1 MARGSVRHQPRAS
14 SPSSWRSATA
24 AFLLLAV
31 LALADASQLD
41 EDLTFDEEA
50 VGVARIRREAEV
62 APVAPPYQEVPSAKA
77 ALTKRQSGWGFW
89 GSSSDDEDDVG
100 SAIEGSGLEKIIYR
114 VKFQVNLIWK
124 EEYSNKQGSL
134 FQDLASEI
142 KNAFDIILRPISGDK
157 TLYVS
162 NMKST
167 ISGYV
172 EVTMDINYEGF
183 GDQSGVLKRKI
194 RETLNTSRLGGIPVN
209 SQYFSFVEHG
219 SAVISPSSCP
229 DGKWRCPSGRCVGRC
244 DGREDCL
251 DKSDERDCIT
261 STSSQTTSSKADE
274 GCRGD
279 DQFRC
284 AGDEEKYVCE
294 VQRCDGHKDCPQG
307 DDEEGCDCEEGN
319 FVCDVVRCVPDEK
332 RCDGAKD
339 CADNS
344 DEENCAR
351 PTCRSDDQGPRTCD
365 DGTTYACFCDD
376 VRECPGGEDEAGCGS
391 SARPTCRSD
400 DQGPRT
406 CDDGTTYACFC
417 DDVRECPGG
426 EDEAGC
432 GSSGCRQDQFSCD
445 DGTQCIEDYQVCNGI
460 PDCFDATDEEPA
472 KCTVTTARPTCR
484 SDDQGPRTCDDGTTY
499 ACFCDDVRECPGGED
514 EAGCGSSGCRPTEFA
529 CDQNSVCLDIA
540 QVCDTYPDCR
550 DGSDEDPAT
559 CSITGCPSNMF
570 ECDQGSTCIELSQT
584 CDGRSDCSD
593 STDELGCSTV
603 VPCRSDEFTCKDGSC
618 VDSFRRCDYIQD
630 CPNGEDEAFCPCE
643 PPNFECISGMCITPE
658 KRCDGIKDCDD
669 GSDEEVNC
677 PCSPSEFTCLNGQ
690 CVAGSLRCD
699 GEHDCDDQSDEINCS
714 ECSEDAFLC
723 GDKHCIPEDNVC
735 DGVDDCDTD
744 ELDCCEGSGM
754 FKCDSDGTCLGSDK
768 MCNGIKDCPSGEDE
782 ESCSG
787 EMCQAGEYRCKN
799 GDCIPI
805 SQRCDGLAQCRDQSD
820 ESGCPCRSD
829 QWTCISGSCIPNEY
843 RCDGRYDCP
852 DYSDEDNCD
861 SVCSSSEW
869 TCGDL
874 SCIPSTARCNG
885 AFDCPDYSD
894 EDNCAVCGPLEWMCG
909 DLSCIPIEA
918 RCDGRDDCRDYTD
931 ELDCKACGPDE
942 WTCRN
947 GDCIPGY
954 QRCDRTP
961 QCIDRSDE
969 ENCVPA
975 CGPDEW
981 TCRNGDCIPGYQR
994 CDRTPQCIDRSDE
1007 ENCVP
1012 ACDSTQWTCG
1022 DGTCIPQE
1030 GRCNGQYDCR
1040 DYSDEEQ
1047 CPKECI
1053 PGEWTCR
1060 NGDCIPASQH
1070 CDRIPHCPDG
1080 SDEENC
1086 PPPSACGYLEWTCRD
1101 GTCIPQ
1107 QERCD
1112 GRYDCPDYTDEEGCE
1127 RACTSGEWR
1136 CNDGTC
1142 IPLQAQCDGRYNC
1155 PDYSDEEGCSP
1166 GCSPSEWTCRNG
1178 DCIPDYQRC
1187 DRTPQ
1192 CIDRSDEENCR
1203 PEPACGSGEWTCR
1216 DGTCIPEGARCDGR
1230 YDCPDYTDEDSCQA
1244 SSSCGPPESFRCAI
1258 GYCIRAEQRC
1268 DGTTDCQDA
1277 SDERDCPPLCTNN
1290 EFRCGDGTCIP
1301 RENKCN
1307 GRPDCRDE
1315 TDEDD
1320 CTYTCR
1326 PDQFRCENGECLDA
1340 SQRCNGREEC
1350 NRGEDERGCGP
1361 FEFQC
1366 DNGQFID
1373 QQYRCNGV
1381 VECPLDQS
1389 DEEGCRCRS
1398 DEWTCRNGDCI
1409 PSYQRCDRTPQCTD
1423 RSDEENCWPEPP
1435 GCGSDEW
1442 TCRNGDCIPSYQ
1454 LCDRTPQCIDR
1465 SDEENCIPGCG
1476 PSEWTCRNGDCIPDY
1491 QRCDGTLQCIDR
1503 SDEDNCR
1510 PEPPG
1515 CGSGEWTCRNGDC
1528 IPNYQHCDGTLHCI
1542 DRSDEEN
1549 CRPKPPGCGSDE
1561 WTCRN
1566 GDCIPSYQRCDRTP
1580 QCIDRSDE
1588 ENCIP
1593 GCRSD
1598 EWTCR
1603 NGDCIPSYQRCDRT
1617 PQCTDR
1623 SDEEN
1628 CRPEP
1633 PGCGSDEWTCRNGDC
1648 IPSYQRCDRTPQCI
1662 DRSDEENC
1670 IPACGPNEFTC
1681 VSSGFCISEYGR
1693 CDGKPDC
1700 RDGSDEQGC
1709 ETLCHPVEEWQCTN
1723 GQCIPSRY
1731 RCDGRQDCAD
1741 NSDELDASC
1750 VPTSPPDTNS
1760 CPSQQFACKNGE
1772 CVDRIYLCDGISDCE
1787 DGSDEK
1793 DCISTENDIVCGTNQ
1808 FLCISGECISASKV
1822 CDRKKDCNDNSDEQL
1837 CDFADNRQCTADEF
1851 KCKDGGCIEKEWRCD
1866 NVPDCAD
1873 ASDEI
1878 DCCSTSEF
1886 QCGDGFC
1893 IPDFKKCD
1901 GTYDC
1906 IDGSDE
1912 RADCECRPNEFQC
1925 RDGACIPSTGKCN
1938 GYAECLDGSDEQD
1951 CGCGPIEW
1959 QCETGECIFTTERCN
1974 GVRECPD
1981 GSDERDCPD
1990 SSKPCYEGQFRCST
2004 GECIDNS
2011 RLCDGNDDCD
2021 DGQDETFC
2029 PSNFNFPS
2037 TTTPV
2042 YAPDT
2047 SDFPGCTS
2055 NEFVCDSGDCVS
2067 TGVVCDG
2074 LVDCNDGSDEA
2085 DCVGTVRTCASYEFT
2100 CGDGT
2105 CIYDSAKCDG
2115 RYDCADGSD
2124 ELECSPTRRCED
2136 YEFTCGDG
2144 TCVSVSVRCDRQEDC
2159 RDGSDELNCRPP
2171 RCQENEFQCRGGRC
2185 IPDYARC
2192 DGKRDCRDG
2201 SDEISCPAAETT
2213 TTQPPFIPPTNLF
2226 RCADGNYIK
2235 DYLRCDGRRDC
2246 NDGSD
2251 EVQCVGTDTV
2261 TLRTYPP
2268 EQTIQQSREVVFQ
2281 CRDEGPLRAPVRWS
2295 REGNRAMPPGTTDN
2309 RGRLTMPNIQIEHQ
2323 GTYYCEAQGVSPSLP
2338 GRRKPVYL
2346 QVIPYVAPTLPPVV
2360 VCSVIEATCMN
2371 GQCIDK
2377 DKVCDGVYDCDDAS
2391 DEMRCN
2397 PLGCEPNEY
2406 QCDNKRCVLKTWL
2419 CDSDDDCGDGS
2430 DERECVTNAPGS
2442 VCRYNEFTCV
2452 NGSQC
2457 IPKSFHCDGEVDCL
2471 DGSDEQRCSKPIV
2484 VEPPPRNIM
2493 VQVGE
2498 SFTITCRVIGVPTPT
2513 VIWRLNWGHVP
2524 DKCQMTSVDGR
2535 GTLTCPGAQP
2545 TDQGAYS
2552 CEAINS
2558 LGSVFAQPDCIVQ
2571 VKGSSPQCQP
2581 PLFNAGAVTT
2591 EECLT
2596 CFCFGATEQCYSTD
2610 RYITQLPPPTNDS
2623 YQLIGVNQDQFK
2635 GNYIVRTKQYQ
2646 QSSRFLSPQSS
2657 NAVQL
2662 NVDRSKLEGPSD
2674 LIVYFS
2680 LPDSHKGQQLTSYG
2694 GYLRYKIKYSSTV
2707 ASQTIK
2713 GPDVIMVGND
2723 ITLMHVHDGEFKPD
2737 FENQVDVRFEI
2748 GQWFKRV
2755 VGRGQVVQSQEPANR
2770 EEIMMVL
2777 ENIELLLIRALYT
2790 DAYYVVSTLSEVQ
2803 MDTAVIH
2810 DNTQGRAVLVEE
2822 CRCPTGYV
2830 GLSCQD
2836 CAPNYKRV
2844 PDGPWLG
2851 RCVPDVECRPGEY
2864 GDPANGIPCLQCPC
2878 PLSTPTNQF
2887 SSTCFLDSDGQVT
2900 CNCLQGYQGRRCE
2913 VCANGYEGN
2922 PNMPGDSC
2930 RPVPPSCEWY
2940 EFICGDMSGCVHKDK
2955 RCDSNKDCPDGSDE
2969 EFCETVC
2976 MTTFTCPDGS
2986 VHPWSRRCDGIK
2998 DCFNYEDEKECDVCF
3013 NSGHKCSDRHCIHFE
3028 RICDG
3033 HQDCYDGSDE
3043 FPENCLD
3050 YLPCDHI
3057 SKWTCDDRTCIDRN
3071 DHCNG
3076 VFDCPDGS
3084 DERYCNC
3091 SCTSPDQFRCQDGT
3105 CLSARIRCNGQADC
3119 LDGSD
3124 EWGCCNEVTEHA
3136 CGDGTCID
3144 RRRVCDGQNDCS
3156 DYSDEP
3162 SYCRENC
3169 DPNTMYQCGDGTCID
3184 RRRVCDGQFD
3194 CSDYSDEPSYCREIC
3209 DPNTMHQCGDGT
3221 CIDRRRVC
3229 DGQYDCTDYSDEPS
3243 TCQRYCDDQ
3252 YEYRCRNGDCIDRQR
3267 YCDGYSD
3274 CSDGSDE
3281 YNCPQTCSE
3290 YQFQCGDGTCID
3302 RRLLCNGRADCRD
3315 SSDESQQAGCC
3326 VAPYYFQCRNGD
3338 CIDAS
3343 LVCDS
3348 YENCYDGSDEYGC
3361 SVDCNPSGS
3370 YSVQADPVTGL
3381 CQCKELVAG
3390 PKCDRCKA
3398 NTFFLNDKT
3407 RFGCIDCFCM
3417 GITKACTSS
3426 NWYRQ
3431 QESVSF
3437 TNDRQGFELVDKF
3450 QEVVISNDIYV
3461 DSGQQEI
3468 VFSEFSRLGQEVY
3481 YWNLPQRFLGDKL
3494 SSYGGNLT
3502 YSLRYVPAPGG
3513 QSSANSA
3520 AAVEIYGNDITLR
3533 HFTNGQLSRSLQATV
3548 TVPLYEEEWERQD
3561 GQKANREHFLMVL
3574 ADLEYIH
3581 IKATYTTNTQE
3592 VALKEVIMD
3601 YAEPRNTGQERAFA
3615 VEFCECPPGYK
3626 GLSCEDCDVGYTR
3639 RLSGV
3644 YLGECVPCECNGHSE
3659 ECDPDTSVCS
3669 NCRDNTSGD
3678 YCELCAPGFVMNRL
3692 GRCEREENGYAC
3704 NCDPRGSLTESCQY
3718 GLCQCKSNV
3727 RGEYCDA
3734 CEAGYFDLSEENP
3747 EGCLK
3752 CWCSGATSQCFSSNY
3767 YRTQLPMQLL
3777 TDHGFTLSNRL
3788 RSNVIRDGFGLN
3800 LANNEISFENFD
3812 ELSGVES
3819 YYWSLPQM
3827 FTGNRLA
3834 SYGGNLTITQRYVA
3848 FPGSNTFADPDVIIR
3863 SAGGLEFIWMIS
3875 RSLPQNAL
3883 QTYTVP
3889 LIETSFTMNQQPAS
3903 RSEFLKALS
3912 SIEAILVRA
3921 TPSNRMRATYL
3932 RDVIMDTAVP
3942 SNTGQPRAVK
3952 VEQCQCP
3959 PEYSGLSCEQC
3970 RPGYYRDIFS
3980 NTCEPCRCNGHEESC
3995 AQLPSGEVRCKC
4007 LPGYYGNN
4015 CEGSGLMLE
4024 LKPTKVVF
4032 KQDDYEL
4039 YENFTCMYHAYEPYR
4054 ILFTIEPELVKD
4066 DDPFALMDVRLPY
4079 NTEEYRNG
4087 EKHFITLRLINGHRT
4102 VTCRVFD
4109 EKNMEVAQMVS
4120 QIIYFGGGRR
4130 ARLPTP
4136 TVDDGSVSLVVT
4148 TPTIQVAA
4156 VGSSVQM
4163 HCQARSLKG
4172 PQNRVSVTWNRA
4184 NGELP
4189 YGRAQD
4195 NRQGLL
4201 VISEVQVSDSGTY
4214 ICTASDGFQ
4223 IVTKTTTLEVGGGST
4238 GVPRVTIE
4246 ERREILELRRGQTLE
4261 VRCSAQGSPRPQVLW
4276 SHGPNRER
4284 LPYNVQQQN
4293 GVLIFRNA
4301 DASSSGEYY
4310 CTATNSE
4317 GTDYARIII
4326 NVIEAGIQTLP
4337 ERVPVII
4344 VQVSEQEVEVNA
4356 GGTVR
4361 VSCSSPSPGQ
4371 LRIEWSRLG
4380 GTLPSQSS
4388 VRNGLLSIPNAR
4400 AVDSGIYV
4408 CRISDERSSFFEES
4422 STRVTIS
4429 ETWNMPTV
4437 QIQPDRQTV
4446 NQGSEAE
4453 LTCIVTGSPPPEIK
4467 WSKVNDEFG
4476 VGVRVE
4482 GNVLR
4487 IISAVVSDR
4496 GMYVCTAENAGG
4508 TAQAAAIVEVER
4520 REPPTVQIYPQVK
4533 QTIVAG
4539 ASALFQCHLTGGI
4552 PTPTVRWARTDGRPL
4567 SLNTETL
4574 NGGVLRFNQVQGD
4587 EEGSYTCTAENDA
4600 GKVTAVAMLEIQS
4613 LPVITIRPG
4622 PSPYMLRVGERMR
4635 LECSA
4640 RGDPSPSVTWQKLE
4654 VNFPTTVPSQS
4665 TAPNVA
4671 VYEVPSASK
4680 SDSGTYQCSA
4690 NNAAGL
4696 SEERIQIIVEDVL
4709 PAFKPGGDTSIPV
4722 TPETATIFV
4731 PIGGNYEFSCR
4742 EQGPDAASITYDFRR
4757 SDNRPLPRGYR
4768 IENGVLYLTSVD
4780 QGASGEYACVGSDR
4794 ISGRILFTIYA
4805 TFEVIAPPR
4814 ITLDP
4819 ARQIVRPGDLV
4830 RIRCTA
4836 TGPQPI
4842 TINWSKEGG
4851 YMPRTVIMNGGEM
4864 MFRGIETS
4872 DAGRYICQAVN
4883 NAGTARAVAEVVV
4896 NAVKAEDTLPEIP
4909 PNQDAEKKPG
4919 LFDIL
4924 GIGVTEDVFLDQ
4936 FEDDEDYFDSSS
4948 TPEEG
4953 YYLEVGGEEVCDFLC
4968 RDETMCVLSS
4978 QLCDGKRN
4986 CPDGSDE
4993 EECLKDTLIKTC
5005 EDSPCGNKL
5014 CLAKHQICDGIPDC
5028 YDAGDEQGCIDDIFD
5043 LTKCSDFFKCGD
5055 GKCYPFYLNC
5065 DGECDCNDCKDEKI
5079 CLRTRRHIRNEEP
5092 LLTAIQQEIVRLV
5105 GQTAE
5110 LRCEASGI
5118 DPNAVSW
5125 SRVRGSLPSN
5135 AVIRGNLLRLTSL
5148 RPEDSGQYQCE
5159 ASGPT
5164 GYLSSVISLT
5174 VMTGRQTVEIRIIPS
5189 RPNVQIGGNI
5199 DLTCEVS
5206 GQAPA
5211 SVTWRRMNAD
5221 LPPNAQPRENV
5232 LRLINV
5238 QANYG
5243 GIYQCVVT
5251 TSKGVFEENFPLA
5264 IQGVISTERV
5274 DFELN
5279 QRSVMTRSVAF
5290 GLGVVMECHVNLTPP
5305 VSYTWSKQGGELPVN
5320 SLVENNVLNIPEV
5333 HTEDAGLFV
5342 CTASNAERSLDQAT
5356 LLVVTGVIPRFSENS
5371 YLSLP
5376 TLPRAYLAFDLEI
5389 SFKPETGDGLILYNS
5404 QRESQEDGDFVS
5416 FGLSGGYAEFRFDVG
5431 SGPAVIKSRQPL
5443 ALNKWHTVKLSR
5455 DRKKGSMIVDDGE
5468 QIMGSSVGRFL
5479 GLDLVRPMYLGGVP
5493 DFDRIHQEAGF
5504 KTGYSGCISRLVI
5517 RNSVTLDLMRDSKT
5531 KIGIRPC
5538 ETCIGNPCQNNGVCQ
5553 EAYTEVGHK
5562 CICPAGFSG
5571 GLCENTG
5578 EACYPGVCGT
5588 GRCVNKPGGFE
5599 CFCPFGKFGQRC
5611 ERDIMIQEPAF
5622 GDGSYIAY
5630 QTPRALKR
5638 FSVDLNFKP
5647 ESLED
5652 GLLMYCSQKYRGEGD
5667 FASLAIRNKRL
5678 EFRFNTGSG
5687 TATLQSEPLLQDEW
5701 VEVRANRTDRRGS
5714 MTING
5719 GQMQNTESPGS
5730 NRGLNLITPLYIGG
5744 VDNTR
5749 VEISPEVG
5757 VGDGFKGCVKE
5768 IKIMDQQVRMAES
5781 LVDSANVG
5789 QCGGATIAFCSTNPC
5804 LNNGQCSEDPGS
5816 PHGYSCSCQEGYSG
5830 HNCEMEPGVCTIIRP
5845 CKNGA
5850 SCVGSRNEYSCN
5862 CPLGFAGQHCEHN
5875 VDIRESASFSGDS
5888 WVEFDKLML
5897 PQEDGQ
5903 AQKLTFEFS
5912 TIKPNGLL
5920 FWYGQEPTVPGRGQD
5935 YISVAIKDGII
5946 EFTFDVGTGPAM
5958 VRSPSRVDDGERHT
5972 LTVERA
5978 GRQGVLELDGSVREY
5993 GQSPGI
5999 LHMLNAEGNIYIG
6012 GVPDLALMT
6021 DGVYTTGFQGC
6032 IHRLAIGEEQLINFM
6047 DRALS
6052 GINVNTCPS
6061 SSGWKHT
6068 TQGRNSASSG
6078 GWSSGSSSSWS
6089 SSSSS
6094 SWSSG
6099 RSHGRN
6105 SGSSEGWSSP
6115 GSQDQGSSRVFN
6127 NYEKNH
6133 YTRPA
6138 YNHRTYK
6145 RTEQTSRK
6153 VYN

>member
-677 PCSPSEFTCLNGQ
+677 P
-690 CVAGSLRCD
+690 
-699 GEHDCDDQSDEINCS
+699 
-714 ECSEDAFLC
+714 
-723 GDKHCIPEDNVC
+723 
-735 DGVDDCDTD
+735 
-744 ELDCCEGSGM
+744 
-754 FKCDSDGTCLGSDK
+754 
-768 MCNGIKDCPSGEDE
+768 
-782 ESCSG
+782 G

-820 ESGCPCRSD
+820 ESGCP
-829 QWTCISGSCIPNEY
+829 
-843 RCDGRYDCP
+843 
-852 DYSDEDNCD
+852 
-861 SVCSSSEW
+861 
-869 TCGDL
+869 
-874 SCIPSTARCNG
+874 
-885 AFDCPDYSD
+885 
-894 EDNCAVCGPLEWMCG
+894 
-909 DLSCIPIEA
+909 
-918 RCDGRDDCRDYTD
+918 
-931 ELDCKACGPDE
+931 
-942 WTCRN
+942 
-947 GDCIPGY
+947 
-954 QRCDRTP
+954 
-961 QCIDRSDE
+961 
-969 ENCVPA
+969 
-975 CGPDEW
+975 
-981 TCRNGDCIPGYQR
+981 
-994 CDRTPQCIDRSDE
+994 
-1007 ENCVP
+1007 
-1012 ACDSTQWTCG
+1012 CDSTQWTCG

-1203 PEPACGSGEWTCR
+1203 PEPACGSGEWTCGVGSCIPLQARCDGRYDCPDYTDEEDCQVDKSCSPSEWTCRNGDCIPDYQRCDRTPQCIDRSDEENCRPEPACGSGEWTCR

-1244 SSSCGPPESFRCAI
+1244 CMPEEFACLDDGTCIPKSLVCDGRPYCRDGSDENNCSPPSQCPEGEFQCADGICIPSYLVCDGHSYCRDGSDEWGCSSNEGRNCTSEEFTCRDGTCINITSRCNGQIECPDNSDELECSSSSCGPPESFRCAI

>member
-630 CPNGEDEAFCPCE
+630 CPNGEDEAFCP
-643 PPNFECISGMCITPE
+643 
-658 KRCDGIKDCDD
+658 
-669 GSDEEVNC
+669 
-677 PCSPSEFTCLNGQ
+677 
-690 CVAGSLRCD
+690 
-699 GEHDCDDQSDEINCS
+699 
-714 ECSEDAFLC
+714 
-723 GDKHCIPEDNVC
+723 
-735 DGVDDCDTD
+735 
-744 ELDCCEGSGM
+744 
-754 FKCDSDGTCLGSDK
+754 
-768 MCNGIKDCPSGEDE
+768 
-782 ESCSG
+782 G

-820 ESGCPCRSD
+820 ESGCPCNSVTEWQCD
-829 QWTCISGSCIPNEY
+829 DAECIDRRL
-843 RCDGRYDCP
+843 RCDGKLDCP
-852 DYSDEDNCD
+852 YDN
-861 SVCSSSEW
+861 
-869 TCGDL
+869 
-874 SCIPSTARCNG
+874 
-885 AFDCPDYSD
+885 
-894 EDNCAVCGPLEWMCG
+894 
-909 DLSCIPIEA
+909 
-918 RCDGRDDCRDYTD
+918 
-931 ELDCKACGPDE
+931 
-942 WTCRN
+942 
-947 GDCIPGY
+947 
-954 QRCDRTP
+954 
-961 QCIDRSDE
+961 
-969 ENCVPA
+969 
-975 CGPDEW
+975 
-981 TCRNGDCIPGYQR
+981 
-994 CDRTPQCIDRSDE
+994 
-1007 ENCVP
+1007 
-1012 ACDSTQWTCG
+1012 
-1022 DGTCIPQE
+1022 
-1030 GRCNGQYDCR
+1030 
-1040 DYSDEEQ
+1040 
-1047 CPKECI
+1047 
-1053 PGEWTCR
+1053 
-1060 NGDCIPASQH
+1060 
-1070 CDRIPHCPDG
+1070 
-1080 SDEENC
+1080 
-1086 PPPSACGYLEWTCRD
+1086 
-1101 GTCIPQ
+1101 
-1107 QERCD
+1107 
-1112 GRYDCPDYTDEEGCE
+1112 
-1127 RACTSGEWR
+1127 
-1136 CNDGTC
+1136 
-1142 IPLQAQCDGRYNC
+1142 
-1155 PDYSDEEGCSP
+1155 
-1166 GCSPSEWTCRNG
+1166 
-1178 DCIPDYQRC
+1178 
-1187 DRTPQ
+1187 
-1192 CIDRSDEENCR
+1192 
-1203 PEPACGSGEWTCR
+1203 
-1216 DGTCIPEGARCDGR
+1216 
-1230 YDCPDYTDEDSCQA
+1230 
-1244 SSSCGPPESFRCAI
+1244 
-1258 GYCIRAEQRC
+1258 
-1268 DGTTDCQDA
+1268 
-1277 SDERDCPPLCTNN
+1277 SDERDCP
-1290 EFRCGDGTCIP
+1290 
-1301 RENKCN
+1301 
-1307 GRPDCRDE
+1307 
-1315 TDEDD
+1315 
-1320 CTYTCR
+1320 YTCR

>member
-1203 PEPACGSGEWTCR
+1203 PEPACGSGEWTCGVGSCIPLQARCDGRYDCPDYTDEEDCQVDKSCSPSEWTCRNGDCIPDYQRCDRTPQCIDRSDEENCRPEPACGSGEWTCR

-1244 SSSCGPPESFRCAI
+1244 CMPE
-1258 GYCIRAEQRC
+1258 
-1268 DGTTDCQDA
+1268 
-1277 SDERDCPPLCTNN
+1277 
-1290 EFRCGDGTCIP
+1290 EFACLDDGTCIP
-1301 RENKCN
+1301 KSLVCD
-1307 GRPDCRDE
+1307 GRPYCRDGS
-1315 TDEDD
+1315 DENN
-1320 CTYTCR
+1320 CSPPSYTCR

-1350 NRGEDERGCGP
+1350 NRGEDERGC
-1361 FEFQC
+1361 
-1366 DNGQFID
+1366 
-1373 QQYRCNGV
+1373 
-1381 VECPLDQS
+1381 
-1389 DEEGCRCRS
+1389 
-1398 DEWTCRNGDCI
+1398 
-1409 PSYQRCDRTPQCTD
+1409 
-1423 RSDEENCWPEPP
+1423 
-1435 GCGSDEW
+1435 
-1442 TCRNGDCIPSYQ
+1442 
-1454 LCDRTPQCIDR
+1454 
-1465 SDEENCIPGCG
+1465 
-1476 PSEWTCRNGDCIPDY
+1476 
-1491 QRCDGTLQCIDR
+1491 
-1503 SDEDNCR
+1503 
-1510 PEPPG
+1510 
-1515 CGSGEWTCRNGDC
+1515 
-1528 IPNYQHCDGTLHCI
+1528 
-1542 DRSDEEN
+1542 
-1549 CRPKPPGCGSDE
+1549 
-1561 WTCRN
+1561 
-1566 GDCIPSYQRCDRTP
+1566 
-1580 QCIDRSDE
+1580 
-1588 ENCIP
+1588 
-1593 GCRSD
+1593 
-1598 EWTCR
+1598 
-1603 NGDCIPSYQRCDRT
+1603 
-1617 PQCTDR
+1617 
-1623 SDEEN
+1623 
-1628 CRPEP
+1628 
-1633 PGCGSDEWTCRNGDC
+1633 
-1648 IPSYQRCDRTPQCI
+1648 
-1662 DRSDEENC
+1662 
-1670 IPACGPNEFTC
+1670 ACGPNEFTC

>member
-820 ESGCPCRSD
+820 ESGCPCNSVTEWQCD
-829 QWTCISGSCIPNEY
+829 DAECIDRRL
-843 RCDGRYDCP
+843 RCDGKLDCP
-852 DYSDEDNCD
+852 YDN
-861 SVCSSSEW
+861 
-869 TCGDL
+869 
-874 SCIPSTARCNG
+874 
-885 AFDCPDYSD
+885 
-894 EDNCAVCGPLEWMCG
+894 
-909 DLSCIPIEA
+909 
-918 RCDGRDDCRDYTD
+918 
-931 ELDCKACGPDE
+931 
-942 WTCRN
+942 
-947 GDCIPGY
+947 
-954 QRCDRTP
+954 
-961 QCIDRSDE
+961 
-969 ENCVPA
+969 
-975 CGPDEW
+975 
-981 TCRNGDCIPGYQR
+981 
-994 CDRTPQCIDRSDE
+994 
-1007 ENCVP
+1007 
-1012 ACDSTQWTCG
+1012 
-1022 DGTCIPQE
+1022 
-1030 GRCNGQYDCR
+1030 
-1040 DYSDEEQ
+1040 
-1047 CPKECI
+1047 
-1053 PGEWTCR
+1053 
-1060 NGDCIPASQH
+1060 
-1070 CDRIPHCPDG
+1070 
-1080 SDEENC
+1080 
-1086 PPPSACGYLEWTCRD
+1086 
-1101 GTCIPQ
+1101 
-1107 QERCD
+1107 
-1112 GRYDCPDYTDEEGCE
+1112 
-1127 RACTSGEWR
+1127 
-1136 CNDGTC
+1136 
-1142 IPLQAQCDGRYNC
+1142 
-1155 PDYSDEEGCSP
+1155 
-1166 GCSPSEWTCRNG
+1166 
-1178 DCIPDYQRC
+1178 
-1187 DRTPQ
+1187 
-1192 CIDRSDEENCR
+1192 
-1203 PEPACGSGEWTCR
+1203 
-1216 DGTCIPEGARCDGR
+1216 
-1230 YDCPDYTDEDSCQA
+1230 
-1244 SSSCGPPESFRCAI
+1244 
-1258 GYCIRAEQRC
+1258 
-1268 DGTTDCQDA
+1268 
-1277 SDERDCPPLCTNN
+1277 SDERDCP
-1290 EFRCGDGTCIP
+1290 
-1301 RENKCN
+1301 
-1307 GRPDCRDE
+1307 
-1315 TDEDD
+1315 
-1320 CTYTCR
+1320 YTCR

>member
-1203 PEPACGSGEWTCR
+1203 PEPACGSGEWTCGVGSCIPLQARCDGRYDCPDYTDEEDCQVDKSCSPSEWTCRNGDCIPDYQRCDRTPQCIDRSDEENCRPEPACGSGEWTCR

-1244 SSSCGPPESFRCAI
+1244 CMPEEFACLDDGTCIPKSLVCDGRPYCRDGSDENNCSPPSQCPEGEFQCADGICIPSYLVCDGHSYCRDGSDEWGCSSCNSVTEWQCDDAE
-1258 GYCIRAEQRC
+1258 CIDRRLRC
-1268 DGTTDCQDA
+1268 DGKLDCPYDN
-1277 SDERDCPPLCTNN
+1277 SDERDCP
-1290 EFRCGDGTCIP
+1290 
-1301 RENKCN
+1301 
-1307 GRPDCRDE
+1307 
-1315 TDEDD
+1315 
-1320 CTYTCR
+1320 YTCR

-1350 NRGEDERGCGP
+1350 NRGEDERGC
-1361 FEFQC
+1361 
-1366 DNGQFID
+1366 
-1373 QQYRCNGV
+1373 
-1381 VECPLDQS
+1381 
-1389 DEEGCRCRS
+1389 
-1398 DEWTCRNGDCI
+1398 
-1409 PSYQRCDRTPQCTD
+1409 
-1423 RSDEENCWPEPP
+1423 
-1435 GCGSDEW
+1435 
-1442 TCRNGDCIPSYQ
+1442 
-1454 LCDRTPQCIDR
+1454 
-1465 SDEENCIPGCG
+1465 
-1476 PSEWTCRNGDCIPDY
+1476 
-1491 QRCDGTLQCIDR
+1491 
-1503 SDEDNCR
+1503 
-1510 PEPPG
+1510 
-1515 CGSGEWTCRNGDC
+1515 
-1528 IPNYQHCDGTLHCI
+1528 
-1542 DRSDEEN
+1542 
-1549 CRPKPPGCGSDE
+1549 
-1561 WTCRN
+1561 
-1566 GDCIPSYQRCDRTP
+1566 
-1580 QCIDRSDE
+1580 
-1588 ENCIP
+1588 
-1593 GCRSD
+1593 
-1598 EWTCR
+1598 
-1603 NGDCIPSYQRCDRT
+1603 
-1617 PQCTDR
+1617 
-1623 SDEEN
+1623 
-1628 CRPEP
+1628 
-1633 PGCGSDEWTCRNGDC
+1633 
-1648 IPSYQRCDRTPQCI
+1648 
-1662 DRSDEENC
+1662 
-1670 IPACGPNEFTC
+1670 ACGPNEFTC

>member
-630 CPNGEDEAFCPCE
+630 CPNGEDEAFCP
-643 PPNFECISGMCITPE
+643 
-658 KRCDGIKDCDD
+658 
-669 GSDEEVNC
+669 
-677 PCSPSEFTCLNGQ
+677 
-690 CVAGSLRCD
+690 
-699 GEHDCDDQSDEINCS
+699 
-714 ECSEDAFLC
+714 
-723 GDKHCIPEDNVC
+723 
-735 DGVDDCDTD
+735 
-744 ELDCCEGSGM
+744 
-754 FKCDSDGTCLGSDK
+754 
-768 MCNGIKDCPSGEDE
+768 
-782 ESCSG
+782 G

-820 ESGCPCRSD
+820 ESGCP
-829 QWTCISGSCIPNEY
+829 
-843 RCDGRYDCP
+843 
-852 DYSDEDNCD
+852 
-861 SVCSSSEW
+861 
-869 TCGDL
+869 
-874 SCIPSTARCNG
+874 
-885 AFDCPDYSD
+885 
-894 EDNCAVCGPLEWMCG
+894 
-909 DLSCIPIEA
+909 
-918 RCDGRDDCRDYTD
+918 
-931 ELDCKACGPDE
+931 
-942 WTCRN
+942 
-947 GDCIPGY
+947 
-954 QRCDRTP
+954 
-961 QCIDRSDE
+961 
-969 ENCVPA
+969 
-975 CGPDEW
+975 
-981 TCRNGDCIPGYQR
+981 
-994 CDRTPQCIDRSDE
+994 
-1007 ENCVP
+1007 
-1012 ACDSTQWTCG
+1012 
-1022 DGTCIPQE
+1022 
-1030 GRCNGQYDCR
+1030 
-1040 DYSDEEQ
+1040 
-1047 CPKECI
+1047 
-1053 PGEWTCR
+1053 
-1060 NGDCIPASQH
+1060 
-1070 CDRIPHCPDG
+1070 
-1080 SDEENC
+1080 
-1086 PPPSACGYLEWTCRD
+1086 
-1101 GTCIPQ
+1101 
-1107 QERCD
+1107 
-1112 GRYDCPDYTDEEGCE
+1112 
-1127 RACTSGEWR
+1127 
-1136 CNDGTC
+1136 
-1142 IPLQAQCDGRYNC
+1142 
-1155 PDYSDEEGCSP
+1155 
-1166 GCSPSEWTCRNG
+1166 
-1178 DCIPDYQRC
+1178 
-1187 DRTPQ
+1187 
-1192 CIDRSDEENCR
+1192 
-1203 PEPACGSGEWTCR
+1203 
-1216 DGTCIPEGARCDGR
+1216 
-1230 YDCPDYTDEDSCQA
+1230 
-1244 SSSCGPPESFRCAI
+1244 
-1258 GYCIRAEQRC
+1258 
-1268 DGTTDCQDA
+1268 
-1277 SDERDCPPLCTNN
+1277 
-1290 EFRCGDGTCIP
+1290 
-1301 RENKCN
+1301 
-1307 GRPDCRDE
+1307 
-1315 TDEDD
+1315 
-1320 CTYTCR
+1320 YTCR

>member
-1244 SSSCGPPESFRCAI
+1244 
-1258 GYCIRAEQRC
+1258 
-1268 DGTTDCQDA
+1268 
-1277 SDERDCPPLCTNN
+1277 
-1290 EFRCGDGTCIP
+1290 
-1301 RENKCN
+1301 
-1307 GRPDCRDE
+1307 
-1315 TDEDD
+1315 
-1320 CTYTCR
+1320 YTCR

>member
-1 MARGSVRHQPRAS
+1 
-14 SPSSWRSATA
+14 
-24 AFLLLAV
+24 
-31 LALADASQLD
+31 
-41 EDLTFDEEA
+41 
-50 VGVARIRREAEV
+50 
-62 APVAPPYQEVPSAKA
+62 
-77 ALTKRQSGWGFW
+77 
-89 GSSSDDEDDVG
+89 
-100 SAIEGSGLEKIIYR
+100 
-114 VKFQVNLIWK
+114 
-124 EEYSNKQGSL
+124 
-134 FQDLASEI
+134 
-142 KNAFDIILRPISGDK
+142 
-157 TLYVS
+157 
-162 NMKST
+162 
-167 ISGYV
+167 
-172 EVTMDINYEGF
+172 MDINYEGF
-183 GDQSGVLKRKI
+183 GDQSGVLKRTI
-194 RETLNTSRLGGIPVN
+194 REALATSRLGSIPVN
-209 SQYFSFVEHG
+209 TQFFSFVEHG
-219 SAVISPSSCP
+219 MAVATSTCP
-229 DGKWRCPSGRCVGRC
+229 DGMWRCPSGRCVGRC
-244 DGREDCL
+244 DGRKDCL
-251 DKSDERDCIT
+251 DESDEKDCIT
-261 STSSQTTSSKADE
+261 SSSSSSSTSEADE

-279 DQFRC
+279 DQFSC
-284 AGDEEKYVCE
+284 AGDEGIYVCE
-294 VQRCDGHKDCPQG
+294 VQRCDGQNDCPLG
-307 DDEEGCDCEEGN
+307 DDEEGCNCEPGN
-319 FVCDVVRCVPDEK
+319 FQCDTVRCVPDEK
-332 RCDGAKD
+332 LCDGAKD
-339 CADNS
+339 CMDNT

-351 PTCRSDDQGPRTCD
+351 PTCRSDDQGPRTCS
-365 DGTTYACFCDD
+365 DGRTYACFCDGL
-376 VRECPGGEDEAGCGS
+376 RECPGGEDEAGCG
-391 SARPTCRSD
+391 T
-400 DQGPRT
+400 
-406 CDDGTTYACFC
+406 
-417 DDVRECPGG
+417 
-426 EDEAGC
+426 
-432 GSSGCRQDQFSCD
+432 SGCPADKFSCD
-445 DGTQCIEDYQVCNGI
+445 QGSVCLELSDVCNGRQ
-460 PDCFDATDEEPA
+460 DCFDATDE
-472 KCTVTTARPTCR
+472 
-484 SDDQGPRTCDDGTTY
+484 Q
-499 ACFCDDVRECPGGED
+499 
-514 EAGCGSSGCRPTEFA
+514 
-529 CDQNSVCLDIA
+529 
-540 QVCDTYPDCR
+540 
-550 DGSDEDPAT
+550 
-559 CSITGCPSNMF
+559 
-570 ECDQGSTCIELSQT
+570 
-584 CDGRSDCSD
+584 
-593 STDELGCSTV
+593 GCSTV
-603 VPCRSDEFTCKDGSC
+603 VPCRSDEFKCNDGSC
-618 VDSFRRCDYIQD
+618 VASFRRCDYIQD
-630 CPNGEDEAFCPCE
+630 CPDGEDEAYCPCE

-658 KRCDGIKDCDD
+658 KRCNGVKDCDD

-677 PCSPSEFTCLNGQ
+677 PCPSSDFTCLNGQ
-690 CVAGSLRCD
+690 CVDATLRCD
-699 GEHDCDDQSDEINCS
+699 GEFDCDDQSDEINCS

-723 GDKHCIPEDNVC
+723 GDKHCIPQDNVC
-735 DGVDDCDTD
+735 DGVNDCDTD

-754 FKCDSDGTCLGSDK
+754 FECGSDGSCLGSDK
-768 MCNGIKDCPSGEDE
+768 MCNGVNDCPGGEDE
-782 ESCSG
+782 KNCPG
-787 EMCQAGEYRCKN
+787 EMCENGEYTCRN
-799 GDCIPI
+799 GECIPI

-820 ESGCPCRSD
+820 ESGCPCRPD
-829 QWTCISGSCIPNEY
+829 EWTCKSGSCIPRDYRCDGRYDCPDYSDEEDCVEPCSASEWTCGDRSCIPIAARCNDQFDCPDYSDEENCAVCGPLEWMCGDRSCIPIEARCDSQYDCRDYTDELDCRACHPEEWTCWNGDCIPGYQHCDGVIQCPDQSDEQNCIPGCGSDEWTCRNGDCIPGYQRCDRVPQCIDRSDEENCQPACDSTQWTCGDGSCIPQEERCNGRYECRDYSDEEQCPIECRSDEWTCRSGDCIPASQRCDRIPHCRDGSDEENCPAPGCRPGEWTCRNGDCIPEY
-843 RCDGRYDCP
+843 QRCDRTPQCIDRSDEENCRPACASWEWRCRDGTCIPQQERCDGRYNCPDYTDEEDCQPGCRPGEWTCRNGDCIPEYQRCDRTPQCIDRSDEENCEPACGFGQWTCKDGSCIQQQARCDGRYDCP
-852 DYSDEDNCD
+852 DYSDEDNCQPGCNPGEWTCRNGD
-861 SVCSSSEW
+861 CIPDYQRCDRTPQCLDRSDEENCRPESSCGSGEWTCAIGTCIPQQARCDGRYDCPDYTDEDGCQPVRTCSPREWTCRNGDCIPDYQRCDRTPQCLDRSDEENCGAACGSGEW
-869 TCGDL
+869 TCGDRT
-874 SCIPSTARCNG
+874 CIPQQ
-885 AFDCPDYSD
+885 
-894 EDNCAVCGPLEWMCG
+894 
-909 DLSCIPIEA
+909 A
-918 RCDGRDDCRDYTD
+918 RCDGRYDCPDYTD
-931 ELDCKACGPDE
+931 EANCSTACMPEEFACIDDGTCIPKSLVCDGRPYCRDGSDEKNCSTPSQCTEGEFQCADGICIPSYLVCDGHSYCRDGSDEWGCTSCNSLTEWQCDDAECIDRRLRCDGKRDCPYDNSDERDCPPCPENGFMCDGGLCISSLQYCDGYSDCLDGSDEPIACANEGRNCTSEEFTCRDGTCINLASRCNGQIECPDNSDELECSSSSCGPPESFRCANGYCIRAEQRCDGTTDCQDASDERNCPPLCTNNEFRCGDGTCIPRENKCNGRPDCRDQTDEDDCTYTCRPDQFRCENGECLDANQRCNGREECNRGEDERGCGPFEFQCDSGHLIDQRYRCNGVVECPLDQSDEDGCSCRSDE

-969 ENCVPA
+969 ENCIPEPG
-975 CGPDEW
+975 CG
-981 TCRNGDCIPGYQR
+981 
-994 CDRTPQCIDRSDE
+994 
-1007 ENCVP
+1007 
-1012 ACDSTQWTCG
+1012 
-1022 DGTCIPQE
+1022 
-1030 GRCNGQYDCR
+1030 
-1040 DYSDEEQ
+1040 
-1047 CPKECI
+1047 

-1060 NGDCIPASQH
+1060 NGDCIP
-1070 CDRIPHCPDG
+1070 
-1080 SDEENC
+1080 E
-1086 PPPSACGYLEWTCRD
+1086 
-1101 GTCIPQ
+1101 
-1107 QERCD
+1107 
-1112 GRYDCPDYTDEEGCE
+1112 
-1127 RACTSGEWR
+1127 
-1136 CNDGTC
+1136 
-1142 IPLQAQCDGRYNC
+1142 
-1155 PDYSDEEGCSP
+1155 
-1166 GCSPSEWTCRNG
+1166 
-1178 DCIPDYQRC
+1178 YQRC

-1192 CIDRSDEENCR
+1192 CLDRSDEENCR
-1203 PEPACGSGEWTCR
+1203 PE
-1216 DGTCIPEGARCDGR
+1216 
-1230 YDCPDYTDEDSCQA
+1230 
-1244 SSSCGPPESFRCAI
+1244 
-1258 GYCIRAEQRC
+1258 
-1268 DGTTDCQDA
+1268 
-1277 SDERDCPPLCTNN
+1277 
-1290 EFRCGDGTCIP
+1290 
-1301 RENKCN
+1301 
-1307 GRPDCRDE
+1307 
-1315 TDEDD
+1315 
-1320 CTYTCR
+1320 
-1326 PDQFRCENGECLDA
+1326 
-1340 SQRCNGREEC
+1340 
-1350 NRGEDERGCGP
+1350 
-1361 FEFQC
+1361 
-1366 DNGQFID
+1366 
-1373 QQYRCNGV
+1373 
-1381 VECPLDQS
+1381 
-1389 DEEGCRCRS
+1389 
-1398 DEWTCRNGDCI
+1398 
-1409 PSYQRCDRTPQCTD
+1409 
-1423 RSDEENCWPEPP
+1423 P

-1442 TCRNGDCIPSYQ
+1442 TCRNGDCIQSYQ
-1454 LCDRTPQCIDR
+1454 RCDRTLQCNDG
-1465 SDEENCIPGCG
+1465 SDEENCILEPGCG
-1476 PSEWTCRNGDCIPDY
+1476 P
-1491 QRCDGTLQCIDR
+1491 
-1503 SDEDNCR
+1503 
-1510 PEPPG
+1510 
-1515 CGSGEWTCRNGDC
+1515 GEWTCRNGDC
-1528 IPNYQHCDGTLHCI
+1528 IPEYQRCDRTPQCL

-1549 CRPKPPGCGSDE
+1549 CRPEPGCGSDE

-1566 GDCIPSYQRCDRTP
+1566 GDCIQSYQRCDRTP
-1580 QCIDRSDE
+1580 QCNDGSDE
-1588 ENCIP
+1588 ENCIL
-1593 GCRSD
+1593 
-1598 EWTCR
+1598 E
-1603 NGDCIPSYQRCDRT
+1603 
-1617 PQCTDR
+1617 
-1623 SDEEN
+1623 
-1628 CRPEP
+1628 
-1633 PGCGSDEWTCRNGDC
+1633 
-1648 IPSYQRCDRTPQCI
+1648 
-1662 DRSDEENC
+1662 
-1670 IPACGPNEFTC
+1670 PACGPSEFTC
-1681 VSSGFCISEYGR
+1681 VSSGLCINEFRR
-1693 CDGKPDC
+1693 CDGNLDC

-1709 ETLCHPVEEWQCTN
+1709 
-1723 GQCIPSRY
+1723 
-1731 RCDGRQDCAD
+1731 GRTTTVA
-1741 NSDELDASC
+1741 
-1750 VPTSPPDTNS
+1750 PIGNS
-1760 CPSQQFACKNGE
+1760 CSPQEFACKNGR
-1772 CVDRIYLCDGISDCE
+1772 CVDRAYLCDGIPDCA
-1787 DGSDEK
+1787 DGSDEM
-1793 DCISTENDIVCGTNQ
+1793 DCTDTLSRCGTNQ
-1808 FLCISGECISASKV
+1808 FPCNSGECISASKV
-1822 CDRKKDCNDNSDEQL
+1822 CDRKSDCKDNSDELQ
-1837 CDFADNRQCTADEF
+1837 CDFADNRECTADEF
-1851 KCKDGGCIEKEWRCD
+1851 KCNDGGCIEKEWRCD
-1866 NVPDCAD
+1866 SVPDCAD

-1878 DCCSTSEF
+1878 DCCRTNEFKCGDGYCIPDYKKCDGTFDCTDGSDERGDCECSEDEF
-1886 QCGDGFC
+1886 QCGDGTC
-1893 IPDFKKCD
+1893 IPR
-1901 GTYDC
+1901 Y
-1906 IDGSDE
+1906 
-1912 RADCECRPNEFQC
+1912 Q
-1925 RDGACIPSTGKCN
+1925 KCN
-1938 GYAECLDGSDEQD
+1938 GLAECLDGSDEQN
-1951 CGCGPIEW
+1951 CRCGPIEW
-1959 QCETGECIFTTERCN
+1959 QCETGECIFDTERCN

-2004 GECIDNS
+2004 GECIDTS
-2011 RLCDGNDDCD
+2011 RLCDGYDDCD
-2021 DGQDETFC
+2021 DGQDENFC
-2029 PSNFNFPS
+2029 SSNSNFPS

-2042 YAPDT
+2042 YVPDT
-2047 SDFPGCTS
+2047 SEAQVECTS
-2055 NEFVCDSGDCVS
+2055 NEFTCSSGECVS

-2074 LVDCNDGSDEA
+2074 IVDCNDGSDEISCDLPA
-2085 DCVGTVRTCASYEFT
+2085 RACASYEFT

-2105 CIYDSAKCDG
+2105 CIYDSARCDG

-2124 ELECSPTRRCED
+2124 ELECRPSRRCED

-2144 TCVSVSVRCDRQEDC
+2144 TCVSISVQCDGEEDC
-2159 RDGSDELNCRPP
+2159 RDGSDELNCRPGPPPRRCEDYEFTCGDSTCVAASDRCDGKEDCRDGSDELNCRPRPPP
-2171 RCQENEFQCRGGRC
+2171 RCQANEFQCRAGRC
-2185 IPDYARC
+2185 IPSYARC

-2201 SDEISCPAAETT
+2201 SDEISCPVTT
-2213 TTQPPFIPPTNLF
+2213 TPSPFRPSDNLYQ
-2226 RCADGNYIK
+2226 CADGNYIN

-2246 NDGSD
+2246 SDGSD
-2251 EVQCVGTDTV
+2251 EEQCTGTV
-2261 TLRTYPP
+2261 SVNLRTYPS

-2281 CRDEGPLRAPVRWS
+2281 CRDEGPIRASVRWS
-2295 REGNRAMPPGTTDN
+2295 REGNRAMPVGTTDN

-2323 GTYYCEAQGVSPSLP
+2323 GTYYCEAQGVDPSIA
-2338 GRRKPVYL
+2338 GRRKSVYL
-2346 QVIPYVAPTLPPVV
+2346 QVIPYVAPTIPPVV
-2360 VCSVIEATCMN
+2360 VCSLIEATCMN

-2377 DKVCDGVYDCDDAS
+2377 DKVCNGVYDCDDAS

-2430 DERECVTNAPGS
+2430 DERACVTNAPGS
-2442 VCRYNEFTCV
+2442 ACRYNEFTCV

-2493 VQVGE
+2493 VQVAE
-2498 SFTITCRVIGVPTPT
+2498 TFTITCRVIGVPTPT
-2513 VIWRLNWGHVP
+2513 VVWRLNWGHVS
-2524 DKCQMTSVDGR
+2524 DKCTMTSVDGR
-2535 GTLTCPGAQP
+2535 GTLTCPNAQP

-2571 VKGSSPQCQP
+2571 VKGSAPLCQP
-2581 PLFNAGAVTT
+2581 PLFNAGAVSE
-2591 EECLT
+2591 EECLS

-2610 RYITQLPPPTNDS
+2610 RFVTQLPPPVNDS
-2623 YQLIGVNQDQFK
+2623 YQLIGVNQDQFQ
-2635 GNYIVRTKQYQ
+2635 GNYIVRTKKYQ

-2680 LPDSHKGQQLTSYG
+2680 LPESHKGQQLTSYG

-2707 ASQTIK
+2707 AGQDIK
-2713 GPDVIMVGND
+2713 GPDVIMVGNG
-2723 ITLMHVHDGEFKPD
+2723 ITLMHVHDGEFRPD

-2755 VGRGQVVQSQEPANR
+2755 VGRGQIIQTQEPASR

-2810 DNTQGRAVLVEE
+2810 DNAQGRAVMVEE

-2844 PDGPWLG
+2844 SDGPWLG
-2851 RCVPDVECRPGEY
+2851 RCVSDVECRPGEY
-2864 GDPANGIPCLQCPC
+2864 GDPANGIPCLPCPC
-2878 PLSTPTNQF
+2878 PLTTPTNQF

-2922 PNMPGDSC
+2922 PTAPGDSC
-2930 RPVPPSCEWY
+2930 QPVPPTCEWY

-2955 RCDSNKDCPDGSDE
+2955 RCDSNMDCPDGSDE
-2969 EFCETVC
+2969 AFCETVC
-2976 MTTFTCPDGS
+2976 MTTFTCPDGT

-2998 DCFNYEDEKECDVCF
+2998 DCFNYEDERECDVCF

-3057 SKWTCDDRTCIDRN
+3057 SKWTCDDRTCIERT

-3091 SCTSPDQFRCQDGT
+3091 SCTLPNQYRCNDGT
-3105 CLSARIRCNGQADC
+3105 CLSGRVRCNGQRDC

-3144 RRRVCDGQNDCS
+3144 RRRVCDGQYDCS

-3162 SYCRENC
+3162 SSCRE
-3169 DPNTMYQCGDGTCID
+3169 
-3184 RRRVCDGQFD
+3184 
-3194 CSDYSDEPSYCREIC
+3194 SC

-3229 DGQYDCTDYSDEPS
+3229 DGQYDCSDYSDEPSNCRESCDPNTMHQCGDGTCIDRRRVCDGQYDCSDYSDEPSNCRESCDPNTMHQCGDGTCIDQRRVCDGQYDCSDYSDEPS
-3243 TCQRYCDDQ
+3243 TCQIYCDDQ
-3252 YEYRCRNGDCIDRQR
+3252 YEFTCRNGDCIDRRR

-3281 YNCPQTCSE
+3281 YNCPRCSE
-3290 YQFQCGDGTCID
+3290 YEFQCNDGTCID
-3302 RRLLCNGRADCRD
+3302 SRQLCDGRADCRD
-3315 SSDESQQAGCC
+3315 NSDESEQAGCC
-3326 VAPYYFQCRNGD
+3326 VGPYYFQCRNGD

-3343 LVCDS
+3343 LVCD
-3348 YENCYDGSDEYGC
+3348 YNENCYDGSDEYGC
-3361 SVDCNPSGS
+3361 SVDCHPAGS
-3370 YSVQADPVTGL
+3370 YSIQANPDTGL
-3381 CQCKELVAG
+3381 CQCKELATG
-3390 PKCDRCKA
+3390 PKCDRCKPNA
-3398 NTFFLNDKT
+3398 FFLNDKT
-3407 RFGCIDCFCM
+3407 NFGCIDCFCM
-3417 GITKACTSS
+3417 GITKTCTSS

-3461 DSGQQEI
+3461 DSGKQEI

-3481 YWNLPQRFLGDKL
+3481 YWDLPQRFLGDKL
-3494 SSYGGNLT
+3494 SSYSGNLT

-3520 AAVEIYGNDITLR
+3520 AAVEIFGNDITLR

-3548 TVPLYEEEWERQD
+3548 TVPLYEDYWERQD

-3639 RLSGV
+3639 ILSGV

-3659 ECDPDTSVCS
+3659 ECDPDTNVCI
-3669 NCRDNTSGD
+3669 NCRDNTAGD
-3678 YCELCAPGFVMNRL
+3678 YCDECAPGFVKNRI
-3692 GRCEREENGYAC
+3692 GRCEREENGLAC
-3704 NCDPRGSLTESCQY
+3704 NCDSRGSLTESCQY
-3718 GLCQCKSNV
+3718 GICQCKANV

-3734 CEAGYFDLSEENP
+3734 CEAGFFDLSEENP
-3747 EGCLK
+3747 DGCLK

-3767 YRTQLPMQLL
+3767 YKTQLPMQLL

-3788 RSNVIRDGFGLN
+3788 RSNIIHDGFGLN

-3812 ELSGVES
+3812 KLSEVES

-3834 SYGGNLTITQRYVA
+3834 SYGGNLTITQKYVA
-3848 FPGSNTFADPDVIIR
+3848 YSGSNTYADPDVIIR

-3875 RSLPQNAL
+3875 RSLPQNTL

-3889 LIETSFTMNQQPAS
+3889 LVESSFTMNQQPAS

-3912 SIEAILVRA
+3912 SVEAILVRA

-3942 SNTGQPRAVK
+3942 SNTGQPKAVK

-3970 RPGYYRDIFS
+3970 RPGYYRDLVT
-3980 NTCEPCRCNGHEESC
+3980 NTCEACRCNGHEESC

-4007 LPGYYGNN
+4007 LPGYYGNY

-4032 KQDDYEL
+4032 NQDDYER
-4039 YENFTCMYHAYEPYR
+4039 YENFTCSYHAYEPHR
-4054 ILFTIEPELVKD
+4054 IRVTIEP
-4066 DDPFALMDVRLPY
+4066 ALAKNPSALTDLRFPY
-4079 NTEEYRNG
+4079 DTEEYRNG

-4102 VTCRVFD
+4102 VTCRVYD

-4120 QIIYFGGGRR
+4120 QIIYIGGGRR
-4130 ARLPTP
+4130 ARIPTS
-4136 TVDDGSVSLVVT
+4136 TVEDVTVSLTIT

-4156 VGSSVQM
+4156 VGSTVQM
-4163 HCQARSLKG
+4163 YCQARSLKG

-4201 VISEVQVSDSGTY
+4201 IISSVEVSDSGTY
-4214 ICTASDGFQ
+4214 ICTASDGFH
-4223 IVTKTTTLEVGGGST
+4223 IVTKTATLEVGGGST

-4261 VRCSAQGSPRPQVLW
+4261 VRCSAQGSPRPQVVW

-4284 LPYNVQQQN
+4284 LPYSVQQQN

-4301 DASSSGEYY
+4301 DVSSSGEYY

-4317 GTDYARIII
+4317 GSDYARIII
-4326 NVIEAGIQTLP
+4326 NIVEINSATLP
-4337 ERVPVII
+4337 GSEPVII

-4356 GGTVR
+4356 GETVR

-4371 LRIEWSRLG
+4371 LTIEWSRLG

-4400 AVDSGIYV
+4400 SADSGIYV
-4408 CRISDERSSFFEES
+4408 CRISDERSSFYEES
-4422 STRVTIS
+4422 STRITIS

-4446 NQGSEAE
+4446 NQGNEAE
-4453 LTCIVTGSPPPEIK
+4453 LTCIVSGAPPPQIK

-4482 GNVLR
+4482 GKVLR
-4487 IISAVVSDR
+4487 ITNAVVSDR

-4600 GKVTAVAMLEIQS
+4600 GRVTAVASLEIQS

-4622 PSPYMLRVGERMR
+4622 PSPYTVRVGERLR

-4640 RGDPSPSVTWQKLE
+4640 RGDPSPSVNWQKLE
-4654 VNFPTTVPSQS
+4654 VNFPSNVPSQS

-4671 VYEVPSASK
+4671 VYEVPAASK

-4696 SEERIQIIVEDVL
+4696 SEERIQVIVEDSL
-4709 PAFKPGGDTSIPV
+4709 PGYQPNGNGFTIPV
-4722 TPETATIFV
+4722 TQPEAATIFV

-4742 EQGPDAASITYDFRR
+4742 DQGPDAASTTYDFRR

-4768 IENGVLYLTSVD
+4768 IENGVLYLTNVD
-4780 QGASGEYACVGSDR
+4780 QSASGEYACVGSDR

-4819 ARQIVRPGDLV
+4819 ARQIVRPGDRV

-4842 TINWSKEGG
+4842 TINWSKDGG
-4851 YMPRTVIMNGGEM
+4851 YMPRTVVINGGEM

-4896 NAVKAEDTLPEIP
+4896 NAVKEDTLPEILP
-4909 PNQDAEKKPG
+4909 SEDPMENPG
-4919 LFDIL
+4919 LYDIL
-4924 GIGVTEDVFLDQ
+4924 GIKNPEDMFFDQ
-4936 FEDDEDYFDSSS
+4936 FEDDEDYLDSSS

-4953 YYLEVGGEEVCDFLC
+4953 YYLSVGDEELCEFMC
-4968 RDETMCVLSS
+4968 RDKTKCILSS

-4993 EECLKDTLIKTC
+4993 EECLKDTLAATC
-5005 EDSPCGNKL
+5005 EDSPCGDKL

-5028 YDAGDEQGCIDDIFD
+5028 YDAGDEEGCIDDIFD
-5043 LTKCSDFFKCGD
+5043 LSKCSDFFKCGD

-5079 CLRTRRHIRNEEP
+5079 CLRTRRHISNEEP
-5092 LLTAIQQEIVRLV
+5092 LLTAIQRDIVRFV

-5118 DPNAVSW
+5118 DPNAITW
-5125 SRVRGSLPSN
+5125 TRLRGSLPGN
-5135 AVIRGNLLRLTSL
+5135 AVTRGNLLRLTTL

-5164 GYLSSVISLT
+5164 GFLSSVITLNVLTGQQSLD
-5174 VMTGRQTVEIRIIPS
+5174 IRIIPS
-5189 RPNVQIGGNI
+5189 RRNVRIGDNI
-5199 DLTCEVS
+5199 DLMCEVS
-5206 GQAPA
+5206 GEAPA
-5211 SVTWRRMNAD
+5211 SITWRRVNSR
-5221 LPPNAQPRENV
+5221 LPLNAQSRENV
-5232 LRLINV
+5232 LRLIDV

-5251 TSKGVFEENFPLA
+5251 TANGVFEENFPLA
-5264 IQGVISTERV
+5264 IQGVLSAERV
-5274 DFELN
+5274 DFEQT

-5290 GLGVVMECHVNLTPP
+5290 GLGVVMECHINLSPP

-5320 SLVENNVLNIPEV
+5320 SLVENNILNIPEV

-5342 CTASNAERSLDQAT
+5342 CTGSNSNRSVDHAT

-5376 TLPRAYLAFDLEI
+5376 TLPRAYLSFDLEI
-5389 SFKPETGDGLILYNS
+5389 SFKPESGDGLILYNS

-5416 FGLSGGYAEFRFDVG
+5416 FGLNGGYAEFRFDVG
-5431 SGPAVIKSRQPL
+5431 SGPAIIKSRQPL
-5443 ALNKWHTVKLSR
+5443 ALNRWHTVKLSR
-5455 DRKKGSMIVDDGE
+5455 DRKKGSMIVNDGE
-5468 QIMGSSVGRFL
+5468 QITGSSVGRFL

-5493 DFDRIHQEAGF
+5493 DFDNIHQEAGF
-5504 KTGYSGCISRLVI
+5504 TYGFSGCISQLVI
-5517 RNSVTLDLMRDSKT
+5517 RNSVTVDLMRDSKT
-5531 KIGIRPC
+5531 KIGISPC

-5553 EAYTEVGHK
+5553 EAYTAVGHK

-5687 TATLQSEPLLQDEW
+5687 TATLQSEPLLQDKW

-5757 VGDGFKGCVKE
+5757 VDGGFKGCVKE

-5789 QCGGATIAFCSTNPC
+5789 QCGGASIAFCSTNPC
-5804 LNNGQCSEDPGS
+5804 LNSGQCSEDPGS
-5816 PHGYSCSCQEGYSG
+5816 AHGYSCSCQEGYSG
-5830 HNCEMEPGVCTIIRP
+5830 HNCEFEPGVCTIVRP
-5845 CKNGA
+5845 CKNGGA
-5850 SCVGSRNEYSCN
+5850 CIGSRNEYSCN
-5862 CPLGFAGQHCEHN
+5862 CPLGFAGQHCEHS
-5875 VDIRESASFSGDS
+5875 VVIRESASFAGDS
-5888 WVEFDKLML
+5888 WVEFDQLML

-5903 AQKLTFEFS
+5903 PQKVTFEFS
-5912 TIKPNGLL
+5912 TVKPNGLL
-5920 FWYGQEPTVPGRGQD
+5920 FWYGQEPTVSGRGQD
-5935 YISVAIKDGII
+5935 YISVAINEGII

-5958 VRSPSRVDDGERHT
+5958 VKSPSRVDDGERHT
-5972 LTVERA
+5972 LTIERF
-5978 GRQGVLELDGSVREY
+5978 GRQGFLELDGSVREQ

-6032 IHRLAIGEEQLINFM
+6032 IHKLSIGEEQSINFL

-6052 GINVNTCPS
+6052 GVNVNTCPRYRKTTRREAPDLLNFITNYPKSSQS
-6061 SSGWKHT
+6061 SSLISSPASFLQSNNNSQSTHT
-6068 TQGRNSASSG
+6068 YSISHFSP
-6078 GWSSGSSSSWS
+6078 S

-6094 SWSSG
+6094 YLSS
-6099 RSHGRN
+6099 
-6105 SGSSEGWSSP
+6105 SSISSSSSP
-6115 GSQDQGSSRVFN
+6115 SSFSCNQKWRPRSCLFFLVFTTVLLI
-6127 NYEKNH
+6127 H
-6133 YTRPA
+6133 
-6138 YNHRTYK
+6138 
-6145 RTEQTSRK
+6145 
-6153 VYN
+6153 

>member
-1203 PEPACGSGEWTCR
+1203 PEPACGSGEWTCGVGSCIPLQARCDGRYDCPDYTDEEDCQVDKSCSPSEWTCRNGDCIPDYQRCDRTPQCIDRSDEENCRPEPACGSGEWTCR

-1244 SSSCGPPESFRCAI
+1244 
-1258 GYCIRAEQRC
+1258 
-1268 DGTTDCQDA
+1268 
-1277 SDERDCPPLCTNN
+1277 
-1290 EFRCGDGTCIP
+1290 
-1301 RENKCN
+1301 
-1307 GRPDCRDE
+1307 
-1315 TDEDD
+1315 
-1320 CTYTCR
+1320 YTCR

-1350 NRGEDERGCGP
+1350 NRGEDERGC
-1361 FEFQC
+1361 
-1366 DNGQFID
+1366 
-1373 QQYRCNGV
+1373 
-1381 VECPLDQS
+1381 
-1389 DEEGCRCRS
+1389 
-1398 DEWTCRNGDCI
+1398 
-1409 PSYQRCDRTPQCTD
+1409 
-1423 RSDEENCWPEPP
+1423 
-1435 GCGSDEW
+1435 
-1442 TCRNGDCIPSYQ
+1442 
-1454 LCDRTPQCIDR
+1454 
-1465 SDEENCIPGCG
+1465 
-1476 PSEWTCRNGDCIPDY
+1476 
-1491 QRCDGTLQCIDR
+1491 
-1503 SDEDNCR
+1503 
-1510 PEPPG
+1510 
-1515 CGSGEWTCRNGDC
+1515 
-1528 IPNYQHCDGTLHCI
+1528 
-1542 DRSDEEN
+1542 
-1549 CRPKPPGCGSDE
+1549 
-1561 WTCRN
+1561 
-1566 GDCIPSYQRCDRTP
+1566 
-1580 QCIDRSDE
+1580 
-1588 ENCIP
+1588 
-1593 GCRSD
+1593 
-1598 EWTCR
+1598 
-1603 NGDCIPSYQRCDRT
+1603 
-1617 PQCTDR
+1617 
-1623 SDEEN
+1623 
-1628 CRPEP
+1628 
-1633 PGCGSDEWTCRNGDC
+1633 
-1648 IPSYQRCDRTPQCI
+1648 
-1662 DRSDEENC
+1662 
-1670 IPACGPNEFTC
+1670 ACGPNEFTC

>member
-1203 PEPACGSGEWTCR
+1203 PEPACGSGEWTCGVGSCIPLQARCDGRYDCPDYTDEEDCQVDKSCSPSEWTCRNGDCIPDYQRCDRTPQCIDRSDEENCRPEPACGSGEWTCR

-1244 SSSCGPPESFRCAI
+1244 CMPE
-1258 GYCIRAEQRC
+1258 
-1268 DGTTDCQDA
+1268 
-1277 SDERDCPPLCTNN
+1277 
-1290 EFRCGDGTCIP
+1290 EFACLDDGTCIP
-1301 RENKCN
+1301 KSLVCDGRPYCRDGSDENNCSPPSQCPEGEFQCADGICIPSYLVCDGHSYCRDGSDEWGCSSNEGRNCTSEEFTCRDGTCINITSRCN
-1307 GRPDCRDE
+1307 GQIECPDNSDE
-1315 TDEDD
+1315 LE
-1320 CTYTCR
+1320 CSYTCR

-1350 NRGEDERGCGP
+1350 NRGEDERGC
-1361 FEFQC
+1361 
-1366 DNGQFID
+1366 
-1373 QQYRCNGV
+1373 
-1381 VECPLDQS
+1381 
-1389 DEEGCRCRS
+1389 
-1398 DEWTCRNGDCI
+1398 
-1409 PSYQRCDRTPQCTD
+1409 
-1423 RSDEENCWPEPP
+1423 
-1435 GCGSDEW
+1435 
-1442 TCRNGDCIPSYQ
+1442 
-1454 LCDRTPQCIDR
+1454 
-1465 SDEENCIPGCG
+1465 
-1476 PSEWTCRNGDCIPDY
+1476 
-1491 QRCDGTLQCIDR
+1491 
-1503 SDEDNCR
+1503 
-1510 PEPPG
+1510 
-1515 CGSGEWTCRNGDC
+1515 
-1528 IPNYQHCDGTLHCI
+1528 
-1542 DRSDEEN
+1542 
-1549 CRPKPPGCGSDE
+1549 
-1561 WTCRN
+1561 
-1566 GDCIPSYQRCDRTP
+1566 
-1580 QCIDRSDE
+1580 
-1588 ENCIP
+1588 
-1593 GCRSD
+1593 
-1598 EWTCR
+1598 
-1603 NGDCIPSYQRCDRT
+1603 
-1617 PQCTDR
+1617 
-1623 SDEEN
+1623 
-1628 CRPEP
+1628 
-1633 PGCGSDEWTCRNGDC
+1633 
-1648 IPSYQRCDRTPQCI
+1648 
-1662 DRSDEENC
+1662 
-1670 IPACGPNEFTC
+1670 ACGPNEFTC

>member
-820 ESGCPCRSD
+820 ESGCP
-829 QWTCISGSCIPNEY
+829 
-843 RCDGRYDCP
+843 
-852 DYSDEDNCD
+852 
-861 SVCSSSEW
+861 
-869 TCGDL
+869 
-874 SCIPSTARCNG
+874 
-885 AFDCPDYSD
+885 
-894 EDNCAVCGPLEWMCG
+894 
-909 DLSCIPIEA
+909 
-918 RCDGRDDCRDYTD
+918 
-931 ELDCKACGPDE
+931 
-942 WTCRN
+942 
-947 GDCIPGY
+947 
-954 QRCDRTP
+954 
-961 QCIDRSDE
+961 
-969 ENCVPA
+969 
-975 CGPDEW
+975 
-981 TCRNGDCIPGYQR
+981 
-994 CDRTPQCIDRSDE
+994 
-1007 ENCVP
+1007 
-1012 ACDSTQWTCG
+1012 
-1022 DGTCIPQE
+1022 
-1030 GRCNGQYDCR
+1030 
-1040 DYSDEEQ
+1040 
-1047 CPKECI
+1047 
-1053 PGEWTCR
+1053 
-1060 NGDCIPASQH
+1060 
-1070 CDRIPHCPDG
+1070 
-1080 SDEENC
+1080 
-1086 PPPSACGYLEWTCRD
+1086 
-1101 GTCIPQ
+1101 
-1107 QERCD
+1107 
-1112 GRYDCPDYTDEEGCE
+1112 
-1127 RACTSGEWR
+1127 
-1136 CNDGTC
+1136 
-1142 IPLQAQCDGRYNC
+1142 
-1155 PDYSDEEGCSP
+1155 
-1166 GCSPSEWTCRNG
+1166 
-1178 DCIPDYQRC
+1178 
-1187 DRTPQ
+1187 
-1192 CIDRSDEENCR
+1192 
-1203 PEPACGSGEWTCR
+1203 
-1216 DGTCIPEGARCDGR
+1216 
-1230 YDCPDYTDEDSCQA
+1230 
-1244 SSSCGPPESFRCAI
+1244 
-1258 GYCIRAEQRC
+1258 
-1268 DGTTDCQDA
+1268 
-1277 SDERDCPPLCTNN
+1277 
-1290 EFRCGDGTCIP
+1290 
-1301 RENKCN
+1301 
-1307 GRPDCRDE
+1307 
-1315 TDEDD
+1315 
-1320 CTYTCR
+1320 YTCR

>member
-630 CPNGEDEAFCPCE
+630 CPNGEDEAFCP
-643 PPNFECISGMCITPE
+643 
-658 KRCDGIKDCDD
+658 
-669 GSDEEVNC
+669 
-677 PCSPSEFTCLNGQ
+677 
-690 CVAGSLRCD
+690 
-699 GEHDCDDQSDEINCS
+699 
-714 ECSEDAFLC
+714 
-723 GDKHCIPEDNVC
+723 
-735 DGVDDCDTD
+735 
-744 ELDCCEGSGM
+744 
-754 FKCDSDGTCLGSDK
+754 
-768 MCNGIKDCPSGEDE
+768 
-782 ESCSG
+782 G

-820 ESGCPCRSD
+820 ESGCP
-829 QWTCISGSCIPNEY
+829 
-843 RCDGRYDCP
+843 
-852 DYSDEDNCD
+852 
-861 SVCSSSEW
+861 
-869 TCGDL
+869 
-874 SCIPSTARCNG
+874 
-885 AFDCPDYSD
+885 
-894 EDNCAVCGPLEWMCG
+894 
-909 DLSCIPIEA
+909 
-918 RCDGRDDCRDYTD
+918 
-931 ELDCKACGPDE
+931 
-942 WTCRN
+942 
-947 GDCIPGY
+947 
-954 QRCDRTP
+954 
-961 QCIDRSDE
+961 
-969 ENCVPA
+969 
-975 CGPDEW
+975 
-981 TCRNGDCIPGYQR
+981 
-994 CDRTPQCIDRSDE
+994 
-1007 ENCVP
+1007 
-1012 ACDSTQWTCG
+1012 CDSTQWTCG

-1203 PEPACGSGEWTCR
+1203 PEPACGSGEWTCGVGSCIPLQARCDGRYDCPDYTDEEDCQVDKSCSPSEWTCRNGDCIPDYQRCDRTPQCIDRSDEENCRPEPACGSGEWTCR

-1244 SSSCGPPESFRCAI
+1244 CMPEEFACLDDGTCIPKSLVCDGRPYCRDGSDENNCSPPSQCPEGEFQCADGICIPSYLVCDGHSYCRDGSDEWGCSSNEGRNCTSEEFTCRDGTCINITSRCNGQIECPDNSDELECSSSSCGPPESFRCAI

>member
-820 ESGCPCRSD
+820 ESGCPC
-829 QWTCISGSCIPNEY
+829 
-843 RCDGRYDCP
+843 
-852 DYSDEDNCD
+852 
-861 SVCSSSEW
+861 
-869 TCGDL
+869 
-874 SCIPSTARCNG
+874 
-885 AFDCPDYSD
+885 
-894 EDNCAVCGPLEWMCG
+894 
-909 DLSCIPIEA
+909 
-918 RCDGRDDCRDYTD
+918 
-931 ELDCKACGPDE
+931 
-942 WTCRN
+942 
-947 GDCIPGY
+947 
-954 QRCDRTP
+954 
-961 QCIDRSDE
+961 
-969 ENCVPA
+969 
-975 CGPDEW
+975 
-981 TCRNGDCIPGYQR
+981 
-994 CDRTPQCIDRSDE
+994 
-1007 ENCVP
+1007 
-1012 ACDSTQWTCG
+1012 DSTQWTCG

-1047 CPKECI
+1047 CPKGCS
-1053 PGEWTCR
+1053 PSEWTCR
-1060 NGDCIPASQH
+1060 NGDCIPDYQR
-1070 CDRIPHCPDG
+1070 CDRTPQCIDR

-1086 PPPSACGYLEWTCRD
+1086 RPEPACGSGEWTC
-1101 GTCIPQ
+1101 GVGSCIPLQ
-1107 QERCD
+1107 ARCD
-1112 GRYDCPDYTDEEGCE
+1112 GRYDCPDYTDEEDCQVDK
-1127 RACTSGEWR
+1127 S
-1136 CNDGTC
+1136 
-1142 IPLQAQCDGRYNC
+1142 
-1155 PDYSDEEGCSP
+1155 
-1166 GCSPSEWTCRNG
+1166 CSPSEWTCRNG

-1244 SSSCGPPESFRCAI
+1244 CMPEEFACLDDGTCIPKSLVCDGRPYCRDGSDENNCSPPSQCPEGEFQCADGICIPSYLVCDGHSYCRDGSDEWGCSSNEGRNCTSEEFTCRDGTCINITSRCNGQIECPDNSDELECSSSSCGPPESFRCAI

>member
-677 PCSPSEFTCLNGQ
+677 P
-690 CVAGSLRCD
+690 
-699 GEHDCDDQSDEINCS
+699 
-714 ECSEDAFLC
+714 
-723 GDKHCIPEDNVC
+723 
-735 DGVDDCDTD
+735 
-744 ELDCCEGSGM
+744 
-754 FKCDSDGTCLGSDK
+754 
-768 MCNGIKDCPSGEDE
+768 
-782 ESCSG
+782 G

-820 ESGCPCRSD
+820 ESGCP
-829 QWTCISGSCIPNEY
+829 
-843 RCDGRYDCP
+843 
-852 DYSDEDNCD
+852 
-861 SVCSSSEW
+861 
-869 TCGDL
+869 
-874 SCIPSTARCNG
+874 
-885 AFDCPDYSD
+885 
-894 EDNCAVCGPLEWMCG
+894 
-909 DLSCIPIEA
+909 
-918 RCDGRDDCRDYTD
+918 
-931 ELDCKACGPDE
+931 
-942 WTCRN
+942 
-947 GDCIPGY
+947 
-954 QRCDRTP
+954 
-961 QCIDRSDE
+961 
-969 ENCVPA
+969 
-975 CGPDEW
+975 
-981 TCRNGDCIPGYQR
+981 
-994 CDRTPQCIDRSDE
+994 
-1007 ENCVP
+1007 
-1012 ACDSTQWTCG
+1012 
-1022 DGTCIPQE
+1022 
-1030 GRCNGQYDCR
+1030 
-1040 DYSDEEQ
+1040 
-1047 CPKECI
+1047 
-1053 PGEWTCR
+1053 
-1060 NGDCIPASQH
+1060 
-1070 CDRIPHCPDG
+1070 
-1080 SDEENC
+1080 
-1086 PPPSACGYLEWTCRD
+1086 
-1101 GTCIPQ
+1101 
-1107 QERCD
+1107 
-1112 GRYDCPDYTDEEGCE
+1112 
-1127 RACTSGEWR
+1127 
-1136 CNDGTC
+1136 
-1142 IPLQAQCDGRYNC
+1142 
-1155 PDYSDEEGCSP
+1155 
-1166 GCSPSEWTCRNG
+1166 
-1178 DCIPDYQRC
+1178 
-1187 DRTPQ
+1187 
-1192 CIDRSDEENCR
+1192 
-1203 PEPACGSGEWTCR
+1203 
-1216 DGTCIPEGARCDGR
+1216 
-1230 YDCPDYTDEDSCQA
+1230 
-1244 SSSCGPPESFRCAI
+1244 
-1258 GYCIRAEQRC
+1258 
-1268 DGTTDCQDA
+1268 
-1277 SDERDCPPLCTNN
+1277 
-1290 EFRCGDGTCIP
+1290 
-1301 RENKCN
+1301 
-1307 GRPDCRDE
+1307 
-1315 TDEDD
+1315 
-1320 CTYTCR
+1320 YTCR